1 MTENAY
7 YLDDAIDW
15 LRELVTDA
23 PEDAIARA
31 LIVALDE
38 LHAPEAIEVALDV
51 LMNELPLVQR

>member
-1 MTENAY
+1 MNKNAY

-15 LRELVTDA
+15 LRERVTDA